1 MSTSPSVKETFW
13 SPELEHRWNALLN
26 KIDPSAKSD
35 VTDRLRSVIEP
46 WQSADPPLVI
56 AFCGL
61 FSAGKSSLLNALT
74 DGALATGAVPTT
86 ATVETV
92 SLPDSEHPVL
102 LMDTPGIDSTDS
114 AHEEATLASLYR
126 ADVVAL
132 VMDYQHV
139 EADEHLEWA
148 RRCTEE
154 GQRLL
159 LIVHQVDKHFDW
171 ELPFAEYRDRVE
183 NSFREFGVSYERIFY
198 TSVDPS
204 VHSELS
210 ALSDYLHELALEPLE
225 SRFQSVRNRVRLLIR
240 ELVRQRHEEE
250 VTEATEQLQTA
261 FGVVPNDVNE
271 ALAWLQERQDQQSE
285 WAAKRAERL
294 RNIEELFAQQFS
306 DVKRVVELAQITPY
320 ETAELGRRYIES
332 LLPGFHVGWFG
343 KAEKTA
349 QERQTRLHEFVSQ
362 LIEHAEKN
370 LFWPVRSAVRGFLQE
385 HAEWLEFADVELDGL
400 EMTISEEMVAAEVKS
415 GALVSA
421 EYGYQFVRDVVS
433 AIRRQMTARVQ
444 AVFDDFRRRAMD
456 VESAKAVPD
465 EDESVTIQAEV
476 KALEEWMDVHR
487 RIETEVEDW
496 MNLWTPEEEVV
507 SP

>member
-1 MSTSPSVKETFW
+1 
-13 SPELEHRWNALLN
+13 
-26 KIDPSAKSD
+26 
-35 VTDRLRSVIEP
+35 
-46 WQSADPPLVI
+46 
-56 AFCGL
+56 
-61 FSAGKSSLLNALT
+61 
-74 DGALATGAVPTT
+74 
-86 ATVETV
+86 
-92 SLPDSEHPVL
+92 
-102 LMDTPGIDSTDS
+102 
-114 AHEEATLASLYR
+114 
-126 ADVVAL
+126 
-132 VMDYQHV
+132 
-139 EADEHLEWA
+139 
-148 RRCTEE
+148 
-154 GQRLL
+154 
-159 LIVHQVDKHFDW
+159 
-171 ELPFAEYRDRVE
+171 
-183 NSFREFGVSYERIFY
+183 
-198 TSVDPS
+198 
-204 VHSELS
+204 
-210 ALSDYLHELALEPLE
+210 
-225 SRFQSVRNRVRLLIR
+225 RFQSVRNRVRLLIR

-250 VTEATEQLQTA
+250 VEEATEQLQTA

-496 MNLWTPEEEVV
+496 MSLWTPEEEVV